1 MPNFGYCVDKSGAA
15 RTTTVNSQRTLAR
28 NPIKSYALP
37 GEECLAYNKVQR
49 NFGADRVVL
58 LVHAMQNCCV
68 DLSVD
73 RAPLLANISSL
84 VNTFRCARLPVF
96 SAAASVPNHASSAAS
111 GSPSG
116 ATV

>member
-28 NPIKSYALP
+28 NPIQSYALP

-58 LVHAMQNCCV
+58 LVHAMQNYWV
-68 DLSVD
+68 DLFVG
-73 RAPLLANISSL
+73 RARWWRI
-84 VNTFRCARLPVF
+84 FRH
-96 SAAASVPNHASSAAS
+96 S
-111 GSPSG
+111 
-116 ATV
+116 